1 MRDGTKNL
9 KPVLTKEEAKRRGRN
24 GGIASGKARREK
36 ADLKKLLNIALT
48 MPIKDEGQAGKVK
61 ALEELG
67 SLKDIGSTNVTG
79 STALIARIMQGALSG
94 DPRMLRMALDLSG
107 ALEPTAEDVEAV
119 SDGFIEALD
128 KTAAEDWADEK
139 DS

>member
-1 MRDGTKNL
+1 
-9 KPVLTKEEAKRRGRN
+9 
-24 GGIASGKARREK
+24 
-36 ADLKKLLNIALT
+36 
-48 MPIKDEGQAGKVK
+48 
-61 ALEELG
+61 
-67 SLKDIGSTNVTG
+67 
-79 STALIARIMQGALSG
+79 
-94 DPRMLRMALDLSG
+94 MLRMALDLSG

>member
-9 KPVLTKEEAKRRGRN
+9 KPVRTTEEAKKRGRN

>member
-9 KPVLTKEEAKRRGRN
+9 KPVRTKEEAKKRGRN

-94 DPRMLRMALDLSG
+94 DPRMLRIALDLSG
-107 ALEPTAEDVEAV
+107 ALEPTIEEVEETN
-119 SDGFIEALD
+119 DGFIEALD
-128 KTAAEDWADEK
+128 KTAAEDWIDEENR
-139 DS
+139 

>member
-9 KPVLTKEEAKRRGRN
+9 KPVRTKEEAKRRGRN

-79 STALIARIMQGALSG
+79 STALIARIMQGAISG
-94 DPRMLRMALDLSG
+94 DPRMLRIALDLSG
-107 ALEPTAEDVEAV
+107 ALEPTIEEVEETN
-119 SDGFIEALD
+119 DGFIEALE
-128 KTAAEDWADEK
+128 KTAEEDWMNEENG
-139 DS
+139 

>member
-1 MRDGTKNL
+1 MRNGTKNL
-9 KPVLTKEEAKRRGRN
+9 KPVRSKEEAKKRGRN

-107 ALEPTAEDVEAV
+107 ALEPAIEEVEETN
-119 SDGFIEALD
+119 DGFIEALD
-128 KTAAEDWADEK
+128 KTAAEDWIDEENR
-139 DS
+139 